1 MKYLGRLRPQ
11 EYLEPCSLLFYTFF
25 GVMRTLEWDLP
36 FWPSP
41 PLLGLYSTHD
51 EVASSFPTKKKLLL
65 LVDEESTFF
74 LFPAL
79 HEGAF
84 CPFFVRWGSTKS
96 VLGLAQC
103 FLILR
108 DPNSCVL

>member
-1 MKYLGRLRPQ
+1 MGICSTKPG
-11 EYLEPCSLLFYTFF
+11 EPMNQLCGSMIY
-25 GVMRTLEWDLP
+25 EEKPAHD
-36 FWPSP
+36 
-41 PLLGLYSTHD
+41 GL
-51 EVASSFPTKKKLLL
+51 
-65 LVDEESTFF
+65 
-74 LFPAL
+74 
-79 HEGAF
+79 F